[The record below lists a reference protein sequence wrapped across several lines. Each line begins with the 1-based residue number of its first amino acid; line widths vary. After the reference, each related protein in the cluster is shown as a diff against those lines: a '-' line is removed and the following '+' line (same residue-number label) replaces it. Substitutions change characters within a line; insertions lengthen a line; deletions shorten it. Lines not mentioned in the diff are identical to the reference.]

1 MRLGKAGEPSFHT
14 DVPQIASWKWLPV
27 QCGTDSDKTIL
38 TTGKTLETGMAWINQ
53 NPNFTGFSLCT
64 MPLWGMAAKRNQKTE
79 VAPWTQVVMIEDHLL
94 DGGFGSWLLESLVT
108 THELLVRIQ
117 PHALNSRVCRMA
129 GSQSALMQNAL
140 R

>member
-1 MRLGKAGEPSFHT
+1 
-14 DVPQIASWKWLPV
+14 
-27 QCGTDSDKTIL
+27 
-38 TTGKTLETGMAWINQ
+38 MAWINQ